1 MKSPFMSLV
10 GLFHYVIIS
19 LSEIE
24 TGVFEKNLLI
34 SGYDYCFELH
44 RCYANMIF

>member
-19 LSEIE
+19 LGCLVAYFIRW
-24 TGVFEKNLLI
+24 LL
-34 SGYDYCFELH
+34 
-44 RCYANMIF
+44 